1 MPPDRLSTLLRQRAL
16 LSQHLAWLDA
26 EIASAHGETP
36 FTPTTAIPPSSSLPA
51 AGTSIEPGSNKE
63 MASAFIVETP
73 TTALA
78 VGAEDSVSLANQK
91 ADQIIA
97 SYSTA
102 DRFDPAAAKRG
113 CILLAVG
120 AGLVLVGIFAVWY
133 YFHYKR

>member
-36 FTPTTAIPPSSSLPA
+36 FTQTTAIPNPSVLPVA
-51 AGTSIEPGSNKE
+51 STSIGTGGNEQAQVSFTESP
-63 MASAFIVETP
+63 TP
-73 TTALA
+73 ALS

-102 DRFDPAAAKRG
+102 DRFDPAATKRG
-113 CILLAVG
+113 CILLAIG

>member
-36 FTPTTAIPPSSSLPA
+36 DTQTTAIPPSSGLTA
-51 AGTSIEPGSNKE
+51 ANVSIGPGGNEKAQVS
-63 MASAFIVETP
+63 FTETP
-73 TTALA
+73 TPALA

-102 DRFDPAAAKRG
+102 DRFDPSATKRG
-113 CILLAVG
+113 CILLAIG